1 MFSFSN
7 DKFVFSYH
15 LVWKVFLST
24 LWGVFWVFFGWWF
37 NLGFLRNSFFIAFCA
52 RGGVVQSAPRNSL
65 DQKPF
70 FVSRSRLNLCK
81 FEWAKFFFCLRES
94 SEKWRFSEKE
104 RINDGIYR
112 SVWDDVTAGKFRET
126 ATFLHEWGIRF
137 SFSRFDE
144 EFLRNM

>member
-1 MFSFSN
+1 MRNSFFYYYLVLEGFSLN
-7 DKFVFSYH
+7 PLK
-15 LVWKVFLST
+15 
-24 LWGVFWVFFGWWF
+24 VFWVFFGWWF

-52 RGGVVQSAPRNSL
+52 RGGVVQSARRNSL

-70 FVSRSRLNLCK
+70 FVSRSRLDLCK
-81 FEWAKFFFCLRES
+81 FEWAKIFLFFSCLRES

-104 RINDGIYR
+104 VINDGIYR

-144 EFLRNM
+144 KFLRNM